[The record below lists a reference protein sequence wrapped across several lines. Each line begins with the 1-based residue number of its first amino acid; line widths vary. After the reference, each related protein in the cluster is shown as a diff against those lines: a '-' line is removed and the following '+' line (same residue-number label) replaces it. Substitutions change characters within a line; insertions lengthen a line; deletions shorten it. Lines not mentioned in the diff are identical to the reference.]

1 MVSGTDFSIQNG
13 YVETKLALAGPEP
26 PTAIFALSNTIL
38 LGTLKAVEEAGLNV
52 PDDLSVISFDNY
64 TYLDFLSP
72 AITRVNQ
79 PIEEMGIL
87 AVKIL
92 LQALKNNEPSHTQI
106 LLPPNIIVRNSVRLL
121 QDRDVP
127 LRSAVLG
134 DG

>member
-1 MVSGTDFSIQNG
+1 MFRH
-13 YVETKLALAGPEP
+13 
-26 PTAIFALSNTIL
+26 
-38 LGTLKAVEEAGLNV
+38 
-52 PDDLSVISFDNY
+52 DLSVISFDNY

>member
-13 YVETKLALAGPEP
+13 YVETKLALAGAEP

-38 LGTLKAVEEAGLNV
+38 LGTLKAVEEAGLKV
-52 PDDLSVISFDNY
+52 PDDLSIISFDNY

-87 AVKIL
+87 AV
-92 LQALKNNEPSHTQI
+92 
-106 LLPPNIIVRNSVRLL
+106 
-121 QDRDVP
+121 
-127 LRSAVLG
+127 RSCCKS
-134 DG
+134 

>member
-1 MVSGTDFSIQNG
+1 MSKPNWRLQGRN
-13 YVETKLALAGPEP
+13 PRR
-26 PTAIFALSNTIL
+26 AIFALSNTIL

>member
-13 YVETKLALAGPEP
+13 YVETKLALAGVEP

-38 LGTLKAVEEAGLNV
+38 LGTLKAVEEAGLKV
-52 PDDLSVISFDNY
+52 PDDLSIISFDNY

-92 LQALKNNEPSHTQI
+92 LQVLKSKELSHTQI
-106 LLPPNIIVRNSVRLL
+106 LLPPSIIIRNSVHLL
-121 QDRDVP
+121 QNRGI
-127 LRSAVLG
+127 LFRE
-134 DG
+134 